1 LPEDVT
7 LLRFNKENNQ
17 NEAAQL
23 KIIMT
28 HFSGPNIKMQPFIE
42 MDLSVKPHA
51 FHSHFFKA
59 QRLLLEKCIY
69 YQRSIVNKYP
79 VPFHACR
86 RRHRRR

>member
-1 LPEDVT
+1 
-7 LLRFNKENNQ
+7 
-17 NEAAQL
+17 
-23 KIIMT
+23 
-28 HFSGPNIKMQPFIE
+28 MQPFIE

-86 RRHRRR
+86 RRHRRRWQEEEEEWQYQEEDINNSHNN